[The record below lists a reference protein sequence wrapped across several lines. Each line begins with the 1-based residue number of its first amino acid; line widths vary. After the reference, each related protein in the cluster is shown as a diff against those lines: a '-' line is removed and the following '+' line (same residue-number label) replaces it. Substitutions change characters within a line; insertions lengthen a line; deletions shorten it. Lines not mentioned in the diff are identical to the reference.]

1 MNLLDMN
8 LKAVFVKY
16 IAIGSYNN
24 KNNKLLECIS
34 NKLQAGVAKLQPG
47 FVHVTRICSRTRDWP
62 ACVAPAKNNFI
73 CVFIAYNFSNLR
85 LGRGALTVL
94 YKRLSTLSRNP

>member
-73 CVFIAYNFSNLR
+73 CVFIVNRDKLTRDA
-85 LGRGALTVL
+85 GRCAGRYPTA
-94 YKRLSTLSRNP
+94 KHPHA